1 MSSISSTTMEEGD
14 AVPVVLP
21 GFRFYPTEEVLVGY
35 YLKKKIE
42 GKDSNFRHIIPEI
55 DVCKHEPC
63 DVPAFFEEPD
73 FPDHEMEWF
82 FFSQPDYKYTNS
94 TRCNRATDQGFYKIT
109 GKVREIKARRS
120 KAVIGKKRTLT
131 FYEGRVPKAKKTNWI
146 MHEYYL
152 TNTELAQ
159 LGPNP
164 NQQRDFVLCRLKN
177 KSANYKKVKADSG
190 SGSGGCIAS
199 NSEDDQAAATDMIS
213 EPLEHLASQEVGD
226 VLNGN
231 GDHDECTESPN
242 GTGLIDNNDTSTCD
256 DDEIDTWIFYDFDNQ
271 AACDLFQE
279 YCAEPGENLDS
290 PLPPPQPP
298 LPPLP
303 QDYCS
308 STQQSSL
315 YTNQGNV
322 PYVYDGECN
331 RQQSPIGDRNS
342 YLSHKNNMSMNNQI
356 EPVSNITY
364 GVQNQATSESNSEVY
379 NNSTNDFKEPGSNI
393 TYNCNN
399 GAPDERILEAVK
411 FQGDGPKENLGSRFD
426 PFQLQDFTLLSPMNS
441 ELGDFEHG
449 NKLYW
454 HAMSCNL

>member
-1 MSSISSTTMEEGD
+1 MSSISRTTMEEGD
-14 AVPVVLP
+14 SVPVVLP

-42 GKDSNFRHIIPEI
+42 GKDSNFSHIIPEI

-164 NQQRDFVLCRLKN
+164 NQQKDFVLCRLKN

-190 SGSGGCIAS
+190 SGGCIAS
-199 NSEDDQAAATDMIS
+199 NSEDDQAAAADMIS

-242 GTGLIDNNDTSTCD
+242 GTGLRDNNDTSTCD

-290 PLPPPQPP
+290 LLPPPQPP
-298 LPPLP
+298 QPPLP

-308 STQQSSL
+308 STQQSPL

-322 PYVYDGECN
+322 PYVYDGDCN

-342 YLSHKNNMSMNNQI
+342 YLTHKNNMSMNTQI

-364 GVQNQATSESNSEVY
+364 GVQNRATGESNSEVY
-379 NNSTNDFKEPGSNI
+379 NNSTNDFKEPVSNI
-393 TYNCNN
+393 TCNFNN
-399 GAPDERILEAVK
+399 GAPNERISKACS
-411 FQGDGPKENLGSRFD
+411 QPKENLGSCFD

-441 ELGDFEHG
+441 ELGDFEHD

>member
-1 MSSISSTTMEEGD
+1 MSSISTMEEGD
-14 AVPVVLP
+14 SIPVVLP
-21 GFRFYPTEEVLVGY
+21 GFRFYPTEEVLVSY

-42 GKDSNFRHIIPEI
+42 GKDSNFSHIIPEI

-63 DVPAFFEEPD
+63 DVPAFFEEAD
-73 FPDHEMEWF
+73 FPDQEMEWF

-120 KAVIGKKRTLT
+120 KVVIGKKRTLT

-159 LGPNP
+159 LGPNT
-164 NQQRDFVLCRLKN
+164 NQQKDFVLCRLKN
-177 KSANYKKVKADSG
+177 KSANYKKLKDDSICDELADT
-190 SGSGGCIAS
+190 GSGGGIAS
-199 NSEDDQAAATDMIS
+199 NSEDDQAAGADMIS

-231 GDHDECTESPN
+231 GSD
-242 GTGLIDNNDTSTCD
+242 LIENNDISICD
-256 DDEIDTWIFYDFDNQ
+256 DDQIDAWIFSDFDSQ
-271 AACDLFQE
+271 AAYDLLQE
-279 YCAEPGENLDS
+279 QYYAEPGENLDS

-298 LPPLP
+298 QPPLP
-303 QDYCS
+303 QDYCF
-308 STQQSSL
+308 STQQSPL

-322 PYVYDGECN
+322 PYVYDADCN

-342 YLSHKNNMSMNNQI
+342 YLTHKNNISMNNQI

-364 GVQNQATSESNSEVY
+364 GVQNRATGGSNSEVY
-379 NNSTNDFKEPGSNI
+379 NNSTNDFEEPVSNI

-411 FQGDGPKENLGSRFD
+411 FQGDGPEENLGSPFD
-426 PFQLQDFTLLSPMNS
+426 PFQLLDFTLLSPMNS

-449 NKLYW
+449 NKLCW